1 MRAKENTLWRNKT
14 RSSPAQDVKPKH
26 HEHRQQETLRDVS
39 RKPSLVFIKA
49 SKVGGSTVG
58 GVARRIGEQFGL
70 SGTRDRNWISSEPGV
85 WANHREYARVQGR
98 LSRLKGR
105 RFVFAWVRNPVDR
118 CLSAFYHFAVSR
130 NGKEPT
136 DDAIIQHA
144 RGCKN
149 DVSKYIGLRRDK
161 GAAEIMAHYDFLGM
175 TERFE
180 DSMLLLRH
188 KLAPLLGHIRL
199 GDILY
204 LKSKDSNAGPGVK
217 DDIGAVFVPR
227 KPLAQQSPR
236 VRAFFDSAEFKEN
249 NARDWDLWRTVN
261 ATVDQEI
268 NQLLS
273 AETRA
278 EYHKMLTDA
287 KSKCRKFMEEK
298 RDCFWN
304 DNGCGISCLDSVA
317 GHDFVRSSG
326 RGEGNRQTRK
336 RLMK

>member
-180 DSMLLLRH
+180 EVLTPPGLRWPTWVRASWAPSCAQ
-188 KLAPLLGHIRL
+188 LAP
-199 GDILY
+199 
-204 LKSKDSNAGPGVK
+204 APG
-217 DDIGAVFVPR
+217 
-227 KPLAQQSPR
+227 
-236 VRAFFDSAEFKEN
+236 
-249 NARDWDLWRTVN
+249 
-261 ATVDQEI
+261 
-268 NQLLS
+268 LS
-273 AETRA
+273 
-278 EYHKMLTDA
+278 
-287 KSKCRKFMEEK
+287 C
-298 RDCFWN
+298 
-304 DNGCGISCLDSVA
+304 
-317 GHDFVRSSG
+317 
-326 RGEGNRQTRK
+326 GEGPAALPCCPPPRT
-336 RLMK
+336 L